1 MALTVDI
8 RKRCRSFSLDVR
20 FAAENETLG
29 VLGASGC
36 GKSMTLKCIA
46 GIEKPDEGRIAL
58 DDRVLFDSDKGVDLP
73 PQRRGVGYLF
83 QQYALFPH
91 MTAAENIAAGM
102 KGAAARREIAE
113 YIRQFHLDGLEG
125 HYPRQLSG
133 GQQQRV
139 ALARML
145 ASKPEILMLDEP
157 FSALDNYLKWQ
168 LELELMEILSQYAK
182 TALFVSHDRDE
193 IYRFCDKIA
202 VLSDG
207 RLECVKTKKEMFERP
222 ETLTESKLS
231 GCKNHSRIA
240 RLDRRR
246 VYASEWEL
254 ELDCARD
261 VAENLQYVGIRAHD
275 LTIADDVAQSN
286 TFLFSVER
294 VVEELFSVVVTARHG
309 RAPRPLRVEM
319 DKKTWRGRTQSD
331 RPLYLRLPPDKLLML
346 RGNAR

>member
-8 RKRCRSFSLDVR
+8 KKRCRAFSLDVR
-20 FAAENETLG
+20 FAAENEILG

-58 DDRVLFDSDKGVDLP
+58 DGRVLFDSDKDVDLP

-91 MTAAENIAAGM
+91 MTAAENIAVGM
-102 KGAAARREIAE
+102 KDAAARRGIAE

-139 ALARML
+139 ALARMF
-145 ASKPEILMLDEP
+145 ASEPEILMLDEP
-157 FSALDNYLKWQ
+157 FAALDSYLKWQ
-168 LELELMEILSQYAK
+168 LEPELADILARYAK

-193 IYRFCDKIA
+193 VYRFCDKVA

-207 RLECVKTKKEMFERP
+207 RLESVKTKKEMFESP

-246 VYASEWEL
+246 VYASEWEI

-261 VAENLQYVGIRAHD
+261 IAENLQYVGIRAHD
-275 LTIADDVAQSN
+275 LVIADDAAQSN
-286 TFLFSVER
+286 TFLFSIER
-294 VVEELFSVVVTARHG
+294 VVEELFSVVVMARHE

-319 DKKTWRGRTQSD
+319 DKETWRGRAQND
-331 RPLYLRLPPDKLLML
+331 RLLYLRLPPSKLLML
-346 RGNAR
+346 RGNS